1 MFGMKRRAVVGL
13 WAGVVL
19 LGAPLWACSASAD
32 PRTASAAPRSPL
44 RAVSESEVP
53 ALLDIGDY
61 GSLREAIIQSLAW
74 LTRRPPGSTFVFGTR
89 TVTASEQA
97 RALERVLEFLAD
109 DPAPEV
115 LEAFL
120 REKFDVMRTDG
131 GDDGAMLVTG
141 YHEVTID
148 AALERSAEY
157 HVPILAPPPDLSVAP
172 SYPTRAEIEAGRLG
186 GRAGALAWARSA
198 VDVFFMEV
206 EGSGTLRLADGR
218 DLAVGYAGTNGRPYR
233 SIARLLIDE
242 GHIDRE
248 AMSMRALREW
258 LTANPD
264 QLDRVLNYNP
274 SYVFFGRRTGPP
286 VGSLGVPLT
295 PGRSVATDP
304 KIVPPGSLG
313 FLLTERPR
321 RTDSGEVEWSPVSRF
336 VLNQD
341 AGGAIRGPSRV
352 DVFWGRG
359 PDADLA
365 ASEMKQPG
373 ALYVLVPK
381 PAGIR
386 PLAPAKPEPT
396 IDLPTTAQI
405 RQPDAAPDSGRPML
419 DAETDENAA
428 GTRVVEPSPAAEV
441 PDSDAAAQATLWRTD
456 LPSAL
461 FLP

>member
-1 MFGMKRRAVVGL
+1 M
-13 WAGVVL
+13 L
-19 LGAPLWACSASAD
+19 LGLGPWLESASAD
-32 PRTASAAPRSPL
+32 PGPSLRSL
-44 RAVSESEVP
+44 TENERP
-53 ALLDIGDY
+53 ALLDASDY
-61 GSLREAIIQSLAW
+61 ASLREAIIQSLAW
-74 LTRRPPGSTFVFGTR
+74 LTRRPPRSTFVFGTR

-109 DPAPEV
+109 DPAPDL

-120 REKFDVMRTDG
+120 LEEFDVVRSVGAGDG
-131 GDDGAMLVTG
+131 TMLVTG

-157 HVPILAPPPDLSVAP
+157 HVPILAPPADLSGHSPVAA
-172 SYPTRAEIEAGRLG
+172 SYPTRAEIQAGGLN
-186 GRAGALAWARSA
+186 GRAGVLAWARNA

-218 DLAVGYAGTNGRPYR
+218 DLRVGYAGTNGRAYR

-264 QLDRVLNYNP
+264 QLTRVLNYNQ
-274 SYVFFGRRTGPP
+274 SYVFFGRRSGPP

-295 PGRSVATDP
+295 PGRSIATDP
-304 KIVPPGSLG
+304 KIFPPGSLA

-321 RTDSGEVEWSPVSRF
+321 HTAGGDVDWGPVSRF
-336 VLNQD
+336 VLSQD
-341 AGGAIRGPSRV
+341 VGGAIRGPSRV

-359 PDADLA
+359 RDADLA

-373 ALYVLVPK
+373 ELYVLVPK
-381 PAGIR
+381 PPGIR
-386 PLAPAKPEPT
+386 PLSPVRPEPT
-396 IDLPTTAQI
+396 VDVPTTARLRPLDAPTQDAE
-405 RQPDAAPDSGRPML
+405 RPTPDA
-419 DAETDENAA
+419 DARDGASETRIAEA
-428 GTRVVEPSPAAEV
+428 GVRAIVEPLAG
-441 PDSDAAAQATLWRTD
+441 DAPTD
-456 LPSAL
+456 
-461 FLP
+461 